1 MLRPLAKFKT
11 LPKLNKLTIPTLA
24 RFCNL
29 HLISSFAHFLIS
41 GIFGIIWYYWHYLVQ
56 LLRYGVAK
64 KHCYQPSQRL
74 LRYFLWALWELFKR
88 VK

>member
-1 MLRPLAKFKT
+1 M
-11 LPKLNKLTIPTLA
+11 
-24 RFCNL
+24 
-29 HLISSFAHFLIS
+29 
-41 GIFGIIWYYWHYLVQ
+41 VQ
-56 LLRYGVAK
+56 LLRYGEAE